1 MRTHLI
7 YALSILFI
15 GTLSFAQADA
25 VLYRGLSNEIH
36 LNNFGYDSLLFELKA
51 FENVKLSKNQ
61 SGVYVALP
69 QSDASASLVVMDLE
83 GSHIDT
89 LVFQVLNRPLPLIYL
104 CGVEQGQSI
113 ESLCGTLELRY
124 PEGITIPA
132 NFKIVAWEIS
142 QVDLGDFGEKGEFIQ
157 QLEDSQVT
165 LTSNTEILIFIQ
177 YMDEYNVLRIAKG
190 VWTYTN
196 N

>member
-1 MRTHLI
+1 M
-7 YALSILFI
+7 

-51 FENVKLSKNQ
+51 SENVKLSKNQ

-69 QSDASASLVVMDLE
+69 QSGASASLVVMDLE

-124 PEGITIPA
+124 PEGVNIIA
-132 NFKIVAWEIS
+132 NFKIVAWEINS
-142 QVDLGDFGEKGEFIQ
+142 PSLDRAISGSGDFIPEATQIQ
-157 QLEDSQVT
+157 QRPH
-165 LTSNTEILIFIQ
+165 SNTELIVLIS
-177 YMDEYNVLRIAKG
+177 YMDEFNVLRKAKG
-190 VWTYTN
+190 VWIYRN